1 MGSLLPDF
9 AFVQNN
15 DAIAILDRG
24 EPVGDDQTGSVL
36 HELIQSI
43 LDEEFGFGVD
53 RRSGFI

>member
-24 EPVGDDQTGSVL
+24 EPVGDDQTGSVR

-53 RRSGFI
+53 